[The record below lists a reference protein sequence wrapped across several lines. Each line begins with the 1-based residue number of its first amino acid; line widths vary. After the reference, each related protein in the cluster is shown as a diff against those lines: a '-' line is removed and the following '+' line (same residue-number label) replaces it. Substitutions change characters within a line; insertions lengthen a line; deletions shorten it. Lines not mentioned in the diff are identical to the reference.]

1 MPDQVDFL
9 VVGLGN
15 PGAEYEHTPHNMGF
29 LVVDR
34 LAETHSIRVT
44 RKENVSRVGLGSIA
58 GKAVALAKPQAF
70 MNLSGPSV
78 RGLLERYGL
87 TPGRLIVVYDELDLP
102 FGSLRV
108 RPKGSAAGHNGM
120 KSVIG
125 SIGTDEFV
133 RVRVG
138 VWPALPE
145 KSGQTGGRASSG
157 PRDGAA
163 FVLAPFKRAQM
174 KDVEEIVIRAAEAV
188 ETIIAE
194 GAEKAMAKY
203 NRRAQGLNTE
213 EE

>member
-1 MPDQVDFL
+1 MPDQVEFL

-15 PGAEYEHTPHNMGF
+15 PGAEYENTPHNMGF
-29 LVVDR
+29 LVIER

-58 GKAVALAKPQAF
+58 GKAVALAKPQTY
-70 MNLSGPSV
+70 MNESGPSV

-87 TPGRLIVVYDELDLP
+87 TSGRLVVVYDELDLP

-108 RPKGSAAGHNGM
+108 RLKGSAAGHNGM

-125 SIGTDEFV
+125 SLGTNEFV

-138 VWPALPE
+138 VWPT
-145 KSGQTGGRASSG
+145 SQTGN
-157 PRDGAA
+157 RDGAK
-163 FVLAPFKRAQM
+163 FVLAPFNRAQM
-174 KDVEEIVIRAAEAV
+174 KEVEEIVIRAAEAV

-194 GAEKAMAKY
+194 GADKAMATY
-203 NRRAQGLNTE
+203 NRRAQGLTTE